1 MNLTIIDPISCLD
14 ENAQILYKKQSDE
27 ESFLFLLAY
36 QFYLETLHFL
46 TNLIMRY
53 DETNKVR
60 PTLLNWKNTFST
72 SKKNLVDRNHTE
84 VKLEKL

>member
-1 MNLTIIDPISCLD
+1 MNLTIIGPISCLD

-36 QFYLETLHFL
+36 QFYLETLNFL
-46 TNLIMRY
+46 KNLIMRY

>member
-36 QFYLETLHFL
+36 QFYLETLNFL
-46 TNLIMRY
+46 NNLIMRY